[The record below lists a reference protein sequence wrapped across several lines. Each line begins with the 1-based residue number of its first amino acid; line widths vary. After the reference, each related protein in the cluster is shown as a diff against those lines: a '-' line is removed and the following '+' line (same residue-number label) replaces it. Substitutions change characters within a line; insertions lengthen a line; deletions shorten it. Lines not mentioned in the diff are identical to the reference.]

1 MATLNE
7 LLNYAYNL
15 RFNEKPDYNE
25 LVSKLRRLMKINNFE
40 NDWIMDWSQNLLKW
54 KIKYRQIEVD
64 F

>member
-40 NDWIMDWSQNLLKW
+40 NDWIMDWS
-54 KIKYRQIEVD
+54 
-64 F
+64 